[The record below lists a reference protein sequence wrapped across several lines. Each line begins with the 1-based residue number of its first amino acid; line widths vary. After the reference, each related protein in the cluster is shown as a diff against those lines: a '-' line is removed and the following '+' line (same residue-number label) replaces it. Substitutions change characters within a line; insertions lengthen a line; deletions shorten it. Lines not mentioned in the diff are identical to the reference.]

1 MNEQYK
7 PCGIKLLVVVVDRA
21 RTEKVAEILRS
32 ERVRFNCITLAE
44 GTAGSETMAL
54 LGLDSIDKSFV
65 TCLETDYAMPSL
77 LSLVS
82 SKLNLDK
89 PGKGI
94 AFTMRVSGLN
104 KSVLEILTRDA
115 PLIEEGSGEEL
126 ESAKSTS
133 KYDLIVSV
141 VGEGHAGELM
151 ESARAAGATGG
162 TILHGRKLDVRDD
175 AKFLGISAQLEK
187 DIVAILAAREQKNEI
202 MRAITKSC
210 GLNTEARGFIFSLPV
225 DEIEGLSAMNAQ
237 IADGTDD
244 GTSPS

>member
-7 PCGIKLLVVVVDRA
+7 PSGIKLLVVIVDRA

-44 GTAGSETMAL
+44 GTAGSEIMAL

-65 TCLETDYAMPSL
+65 TCLGTDYTMPSL

-82 SKLNLDK
+82 SKLNLSK

-115 PLIEEGSGEEL
+115 PEEGSGEEL
-126 ESAKSTS
+126 ENAKNTS

-151 ESARAAGATGG
+151 ESARSAGATGG

-187 DIVAILAAREQKNEI
+187 DIVAILAKREQKNEI

-225 DEIEGLSAMNAQ
+225 DEIEGLSAMSGDASS
-237 IADGTDD
+237 I
-244 GTSPS
+244 